1 LFLYRLRI
9 FLTIG
14 VALAVTAGIF
24 YTIWQRQTQDDI
36 DSFNLQVTA
45 DVATAIQSALYNV
58 TRTVEA
64 PHNRFRVM
72 RLGENTSLA
81 AVAEQNGTTLELLR
95 MVNQLADDVTD
106 GNGQLIIVPLNIV
119 ELDPPRVLQTYI
131 VQPGDTLVAIAER
144 NGLPLS
150 LLESDNP
157 ILASR
162 GLIPGDT
169 VFVGTEIIF

>member
-1 LFLYRLRI
+1 
-9 FLTIG
+9 
-14 VALAVTAGIF
+14 
-24 YTIWQRQTQDDI
+24 
-36 DSFNLQVTA
+36 
-45 DVATAIQSALYNV
+45 
-58 TRTVEA
+58 
-64 PHNRFRVM
+64 M